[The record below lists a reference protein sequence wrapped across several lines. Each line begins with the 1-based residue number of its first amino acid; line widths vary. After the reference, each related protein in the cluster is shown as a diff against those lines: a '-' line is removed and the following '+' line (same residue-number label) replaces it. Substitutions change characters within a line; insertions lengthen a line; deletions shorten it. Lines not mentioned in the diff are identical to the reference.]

1 MKEERKIDFK
11 RHTSPPVSKMYL
23 FKIVFYVVL
32 LGVMGYFLFNGN
44 KKKTSVKVNDITEIN
59 NVTIGQ

>member
-32 LGVMGYFLFNGN
+32 LGVMGYFLFKGN
-44 KKKTSVKVNDITEIN
+44 KSKPKVDAKDITEIN
-59 NVTIGQ
+59 NVSIGQ

>member
-23 FKIVFYVVL
+23 LKVVFYVL
-32 LGVMGYFLFNGN
+32 MLGVLSYFLFKLSS
-44 KKKTSVKVNDITEIN
+44 KKQRIKPEEIKEISN
-59 NVTIGQ
+59 IQIGQ

>member
-44 KKKTSVKVNDITEIN
+44 KKSSPIKVKDITQIN
-59 NVTIGQ
+59 HITIGQ